1 VTRFLLGRT
10 ALFVLGLVVAS
21 VLIFATLRLLPG
33 DVAQAIAGTT
43 GSPAQVAALREQL
56 GLDRPIV
63 AQYLD
68 WAAGLLR
75 LDLGESLVTGS
86 PVAGEIVE
94 KLGVTL
100 PLAGLSLV
108 FGLLIGVPAGV
119 WAAARHRRPA
129 GLVVGVGSQVLA
141 AVPAVWLGML
151 LIALFA
157 VTLGWLPTQG
167 WPLDGWQDPGRALR
181 SLVLPAL
188 TIGIVEGAVLLRF
201 TRSAAIGAL
210 DQDYVRA
217 AAAKGM
223 TLDRALL
230 RHGLPNVMLS
240 VVSVLGL
247 QVVGLVVG
255 AVVVEQLF
263 TLPGLGRMLV
273 TDVGRRD
280 LTKVQGELMTLTAIV
295 LVVGLLVDVAHRR
308 LDPRLREVER

>member
-1 VTRFLLGRT
+1 MTRFLLGRT
-10 ALFVLGLVVAS
+10 ALFALGLVVAS

-68 WAAGLLR
+68 WAGGLLR
-75 LDLGESLVTGS
+75 LDLGKSLVTGS
-86 PVAGEIVE
+86 PVAGEIAE

-119 WAAARHRRPA
+119 WAAARHRRPL
-129 GLVVGVGSQVLA
+129 GVVVGVGSQVLA

-157 VTLGWLPTQG
+157 VTLGLLPTQG
-167 WPLDGWQDPGRALR
+167 WPLDGWQEPGRALR

-188 TIGIVEGAVLLRF
+188 TIGIIEGAVLLRF

-295 LVVGLLVDVAHRR
+295 LFVGLLVDVAHRR